1 MKRSSFP
8 GASGVTVS
16 CKGVSCAAS
25 VGGTIKRGLVVVSIA
40 VVSITAPALAQ
51 TTRQVQKRPPLQGIP
66 ALLGP
71 APDLRVT
78 RVLVSKVECNE
89 PLCLRVRVEIRNLGE
104 GTKGPIDVRLSY
116 KTKYEAPWTQLE
128 TFHFAAQAHNHDTA
142 AGKLFSFRE
151 SGDYCFL
158 AEIDPGNIAQPAA
171 VTKSRVSDCQ
181 HYDAGIPD
189 PVARRIRVSRCQHDN
204 IDASHCFGDLEVQNV
219 GDGKLDGSINVEFQ
233 CSANGQS
240 FRKLVSGFDTHYRL
254 QPNELSNRGW
264 VVEVN
269 SKNVETLRCRA
280 TLTPGFRERSSA
292 NNTVTSDLWHKP

>member
-1 MKRSSFP
+1 MRRSNFS
-8 GASGVTVS
+8 GVSGVTVS
-16 CKGVSCAAS
+16 CTGASHAAS
-25 VGGTIKRGLVVVSIA
+25 VGGTVKRRLVAVSIA
-40 VVSITAPALAQ
+40 VVSIAAPALAQ
-51 TTRQVQKRPPLQGIP
+51 PTRQVQERPPVQGIA

-158 AEIDPGNIAQPAA
+158 AEIDPGNVAQPAA
-171 VTKSRVSDCQ
+171 ATKSRASDCQ
-181 HYDAGIPD
+181 HYEAGIPD
-189 PVARRIRVSRCQHDN
+189 PTARRIRVSRCQHDN
-204 IDASHCFGDLEVQNV
+204 INASHCFGDLEVQNV
-219 GDGKLDGSINVEFQ
+219 GDGKLDGTIKVEFE
-233 CSANGQS
+233 CAANGQS
-240 FRKLVSGFDTHYRL
+240 FRKLVSGFDTHYKL
-254 QPNELSNRGW
+254 QPNEISNRGW
-264 VVEVN
+264 VVTVD
-269 SKNVETLRCRA
+269 SKDVGTLRCRA